1 MSYITP
7 EQRVRC
13 HAIIHAASASAGAV
27 GGGLAQIPGSD
38 SVPICAIQAT
48 MTSALGRVF
57 GLELTDTMARSALLA
72 TPTTIGGR
80 LVSQFL
86 IGWIPVA
93 GNIINAG
100 TAASITEAL
109 GWALAE
115 DFARETMAGGVLY
128 VSDQH
133 SLELCQPGCSH
144 RWHSGHSSRYPDGYF
159 CGYRCRCRYRWRC
172 LCGSGGSSRG
182 NRQLR
187 Q

>member
-57 GLELTDTMARSALLA
+57 GLEQTDTMARSALLA
-72 TPTTIGGR
+72 TPTTIGR
-80 LVSQFL
+80 ALSQFL
-86 IGWIPVA
+86 VGWIPVA

-115 DFARETMAGGVLY
+115 DFARETMAA
-128 VSDQH
+128 
-133 SLELCQPGCSH
+133 
-144 RWHSGHSSRYPDGYF
+144 
-159 CGYRCRCRYRWRC
+159 
-172 LCGSGGSSRG
+172 
-182 NRQLR
+182 
-187 Q
+187 

>member
-1 MSYITP
+1 MEYKEEQSHGLQIPYFLLVYTHKERTVITQQAERPEREVSMSYITP

-115 DFARETMAGGVLY
+115 DFARETMAA
-128 VSDQH
+128 
-133 SLELCQPGCSH
+133 
-144 RWHSGHSSRYPDGYF
+144 
-159 CGYRCRCRYRWRC
+159 
-172 LCGSGGSSRG
+172 
-182 NRQLR
+182 
-187 Q
+187 